1 MSEETMN
8 FSLLSKIDCP
18 ADVKRLERH
27 QLGQLA
33 DELRSFMIHTISKTG
48 GHLASSLGTVE
59 LTVALHYVFDA
70 PKDHLVW
77 DVGHQAYGHK
87 ILTGRRDQ
95 FHTLR
100 QYEGI
105 SGFPRREESIY
116 DTFNVAHAST
126 SISAALG
133 MAVARD
139 LAGQD
144 SNVVAIIGDGG
155 LTGGVALEGINQ
167 AGHLQRKL
175 LIILNDNEMSI
186 SPNVGAMAGYL
197 NRIVTG
203 QVYNR
208 FKKEVESMLL
218 AVPRLGPRLVKIA
231 KDMVDA
237 MKTFMVPGLLFHEL
251 GFDYVGPING
261 HQLDTLV
268 DTLQKLKESNSPT
281 ILHIVTKKGK
291 GWSVAESAP
300 IKYHGPTA
308 YDPLTGVFYPT
319 PPAPPSFT
327 SVFGKTM
334 IELAKRDPKIVAI
347 TAAMLEGTGLVQF
360 SKEFPERCFDVGI
373 AEQHAVTF
381 SAGLATQG
389 YKPVAAI
396 YSTFL
401 QRAYDQVIHDVC
413 LMDLPVTFAIDRAG
427 IVGADGPTHNGLYD
441 VAYLRAVPNMIVMAP
456 KDENELRH
464 MLYTAIE
471 TPHPTALRYPR
482 GNGIGVK
489 MDEEFRIIEIGKG
502 EILQD
507 GKDGVILALGTMVYP
522 CLKAAEKLALDG
534 ISVSVVNAR
543 FVKPL
548 DEDLIV
554 CLANEKSF
562 LVTVEEAALMGGFGS
577 AVMELLEEKK
587 LEANRI
593 LRIGVPDKLIPH
605 GSPNLLH
612 AKYGIDADG
621 IYEQIHKFVLEK
633 YSSRPS
639 RSRQS
644 SSKQAHTREG
654 QNG

>member
-1 MSEETMN
+1 MGEEVMD
-8 FSLLSKIDCP
+8 FSLLSKIDSP
-18 ADVKRLERH
+18 ADIKKLDRQ

-59 LTVALHYVFDA
+59 LTVALHYVFNA
-70 PKDHLVW
+70 PADQLVW

-105 SGFPRREESIY
+105 SGFPRREESVY
-116 DTFNVAHAST
+116 DAFNVAHAST

-139 LAGQD
+139 LAKKD
-144 SNVVAIIGDGG
+144 FHVVAIIGDGG
-155 LTGGVALEGINQ
+155 LTGGIALEGINQ
-167 AGHLQRKL
+167 AGHLQKKL

-186 SPNVGAMAGYL
+186 SPNVGAISGYL

-218 AVPRLGPRLVKIA
+218 SVPHIGKRLVKIA

-261 HQLDTLV
+261 HHLDTLV
-268 DTLQKLKESNSPT
+268 DTLEKLKQNPAPT

-308 YDPLTGVFYPT
+308 YDPQTGVFYPT
-319 PPAPPSFT
+319 PPAPASYT

-334 IELAKRDPKIVAI
+334 IKLAQQDPKIVAI

-360 SKEFPERCFDVGI
+360 SKEFPDRCFDVGI
-373 AEQHAVTF
+373 AEQHGVTF
-381 SAGLATQG
+381 AAGLATQG
-389 YKPVAAI
+389 FKPVAAI

-441 VAYLRAVPNMIVMAP
+441 IAYLRAVPNMTVMAP
-456 KDENELRH
+456 KDENELQH
-464 MLYTAIE
+464 MIYTAVQSGR
-471 TPHPTALRYPR
+471 PAAVRYPR

-489 MDEEFRIIEIGKG
+489 MDERFRMLEIGKA

-507 GKDGVILALGTMVYP
+507 GEDCVILALGTLVHP
-522 CLKAAEKLALDG
+522 SLKAAEKLALDG
-534 ISVSVVNAR
+534 ISASVVNAR

-548 DEDLIV
+548 DEELIS
-554 CLANEKSF
+554 CLATEKSF
-562 LVTVEEAALMGGFGS
+562 LITVEEAALMGGFGS
-577 AVMELLEEKK
+577 AVMELLEARSLQGCK
-587 LEANRI
+587 L
-593 LRIGVPDKLIPH
+593 LRIGVPDRLIPH
-605 GSPNLLH
+605 GSPSLLH

-621 IYEQIHKFVLEK
+621 IYEKIRTFIQDQ
-633 YSSRPS
+633 YSPKSGRP
-639 RSRQS
+639 R
-644 SSKQAHTREG
+644 KAGLKTTPAREP
-654 QNG
+654 

>member
-1 MSEETMN
+1 
-8 FSLLSKIDCP
+8 
-18 ADVKRLERH
+18 
-27 QLGQLA
+27 
-33 DELRSFMIHTISKTG
+33 
-48 GHLASSLGTVE
+48 
-59 LTVALHYVFDA
+59 
-70 PKDHLVW
+70 
-77 DVGHQAYGHK
+77 
-87 ILTGRRDQ
+87 
-95 FHTLR
+95 
-100 QYEGI
+100 
-105 SGFPRREESIY
+105 
-116 DTFNVAHAST
+116 
-126 SISAALG
+126 
-133 MAVARD
+133 
-139 LAGQD
+139 
-144 SNVVAIIGDGG
+144 
-155 LTGGVALEGINQ
+155 
-167 AGHLQRKL
+167 
-175 LIILNDNEMSI
+175 MSI

-218 AVPRLGPRLVKIA
+218 SVPRLGPRLVKIA

-251 GFDYVGPING
+251 GFDYIGPLNG

-268 DTLQKLKESNSPT
+268 ETLQKLKDSPRPT

-308 YDPLTGVFYPT
+308 YDPQTGVFFPI

-334 IELAKRDPKIVAI
+334 IELAHRDPKIVAI

-360 SKEFPERCFDVGI
+360 SKEFPDRCFDVGI

-381 SAGLATQG
+381 SAGLATRG
-389 YKPVAAI
+389 FKPVAAI

-471 TPHPTALRYPR
+471 TPHPTAVRYPR

-489 MDEEFRIIEIGKG
+489 MDEEFRMIEIGKG

-522 CLKAAEKLALDG
+522 CLKAAERLALEG

-548 DEDLIV
+548 DEDLII

-577 AVMELLEEKK
+577 AVMELLEEKN
-587 LEANRI
+587 LRTNRT

-605 GSPNLLH
+605 GSPSLLH

-621 IYEQIHKFVLEK
+621 IYEQIRKFVFEE
-633 YSSRPS
+633 YSSQPR
-639 RSRQS
+639 RSHQS
-644 SSKQAHTREG
+644 KSKQAHTREG
-654 QNG
+654 QIG

>member
-1 MSEETMN
+1 MGEEVMD
-8 FSLLSKIDCP
+8 FSLLSKVDSP
-18 ADVKRLERH
+18 ADIKKLDRQ

-59 LTVALHYVFDA
+59 LTVALHYVFNA
-70 PKDHLVW
+70 PEDQLVW

-105 SGFPRREESIY
+105 SGFPRREESVY
-116 DTFNVAHAST
+116 DAFNVAHAST

-139 LAGQD
+139 LAKRD
-144 SNVVAIIGDGG
+144 FHVVAIIGDGG
-155 LTGGVALEGINQ
+155 LTGGIALEGINQ
-167 AGHLQRKL
+167 AGHLQKKL

-186 SPNVGAMAGYL
+186 SPNVGAISGYL

-218 AVPRLGPRLVKIA
+218 SVPHIGKRLVKIA

-261 HQLDTLV
+261 HHLDTLV
-268 DTLQKLKESNSPT
+268 DTLEKLKQNPAPT

-308 YDPLTGVFYPT
+308 YDPQTGVFYPT
-319 PPAPPSFT
+319 PPAPPSYT

-334 IELAKRDPKIVAI
+334 IKLAQQDPKIVAI

-360 SKEFPERCFDVGI
+360 SKEFPDRCFDVGI
-373 AEQHAVTF
+373 AEQHGVTF
-381 SAGLATQG
+381 AAGLATQG
-389 YKPVAAI
+389 FKPVAAI

-441 VAYLRAVPNMIVMAP
+441 IAYLRAVPNMTVMAP
-456 KDENELRH
+456 KDENELQH
-464 MLYTAIE
+464 MIYTAVQ
-471 TPHPTALRYPR
+471 TGRPAAVRYPR

-489 MDEEFRIIEIGKG
+489 MDERFRMLEIGKA

-507 GKDGVILALGTMVYP
+507 GEDCVILALGTLVHP
-522 CLKAAEKLALDG
+522 CLKAAEKLAVDG
-534 ISVSVVNAR
+534 ISASVVNAR

-548 DEDLIV
+548 DEELIS
-554 CLANEKSF
+554 CLATEKSF
-562 LVTVEEAALMGGFGS
+562 LITVEEAALMGGFGS
-577 AVMELLEEKK
+577 AVMELLEARSLQGCKM
-587 LEANRI
+587 
-593 LRIGVPDKLIPH
+593 LRIGVPDRLIPH
-605 GSPNLLH
+605 GSPSLLH

-621 IYEQIHKFVLEK
+621 IYEKIRTFIQDH
-633 YSSRPS
+633 YSPKSGRP
-639 RSRQS
+639 R
-644 SSKQAHTREG
+644 KAGLKTTPAREP
-654 QNG
+654 